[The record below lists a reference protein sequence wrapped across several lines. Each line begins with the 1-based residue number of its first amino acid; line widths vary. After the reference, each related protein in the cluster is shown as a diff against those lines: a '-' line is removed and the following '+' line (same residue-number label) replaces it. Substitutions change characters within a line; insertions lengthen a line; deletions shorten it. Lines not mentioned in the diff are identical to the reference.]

1 MLRREQEKA
10 ESIERLTGKGYDNL
24 ELLGKELVMKKFL
37 VIVFLPFLLYA
48 CSSTDD
54 TDDTDDFRADK
65 SESRDFPSSQMTKVE
80 VENVNGSIRSSVW
93 SDESIHVLFDK
104 WATGGTEQ
112 EAQANIDDI
121 KITVSEDDVPGVL
134 SIDVD
139 IPINVEVD
147 HGCNITLKLPS
158 SLSLDLESITGAIEI
173 QDTKAEATLE
183 TVNGAIAAKNHN
195 GDLIASTSNGTIDAY
210 IVLPDQGECMLSTL
224 NGSITLSIPD
234 TISAMIDAS
243 TINGTVEVDRNLG
256 IVITREEKKK
266 FKGKMGNGEG
276 QIELKTVN
284 GDVRV
289 EKR

>member
-1 MLRREQEKA
+1 
-10 ESIERLTGKGYDNL
+10 
-24 ELLGKELVMKKFL
+24 MKKFL
-37 VIVFLPFLLYA
+37 VIMFLPFFLYA

-54 TDDTDDFRADK
+54 TDDTDDFRADE

-80 VENVNGSIRSSVW
+80 VKNINGSIRSSVW
-93 SDESIHVLFDK
+93 SDELIYVLFDK
-104 WATGGTEQ
+104 WATGNTEQ

-121 KITVSEDDVPGVL
+121 KIYVSEDDVPGVL
-134 SIDVD
+134 IIDVD
-139 IPINVEVD
+139 IPINVETD

-158 SLSLDLESITGAIEI
+158 SLSLDLESITGVIEI

-183 TVNGAIAAKNHN
+183 TVNGAIAAKNHD
-195 GDLIASTSNGTIDAY
+195 GDLIASTSNGTIDAD

-224 NGSITLSIPD
+224 NGNITLSIPD

-243 TINGTVEVDRNLG
+243 TVNGTVEVDRNLG

>member
-1 MLRREQEKA
+1 VLRREQEKA

-24 ELLGKELVMKKFL
+24 ELPGKELVMKRFL
-37 VIVFLPFLLYA
+37 VIMFLPFLLYA

-54 TDDTDDFRADK
+54 TDDSRADK

-104 WATGGTEQ
+104 WATGDTEQ

-121 KITVSEDDVPGVL
+121 KISVSEDTISGVL
-134 SIDVD
+134 SIDVN

-158 SLSLDLESITGAIEI
+158 SLSLDLESISGAIEI
-173 QDTKAEATLE
+173 QGTKAEATLE

-195 GDLIASTSNGTIDAY
+195 GDLIASTSNGTIDAD

-243 TINGTVEVDRNLG
+243 TVNGTVEVDRNLG

-276 QIELKTVN
+276 QIELETVN